1 MSEIKRRKA
10 VQLDMRTHI
19 RKRGMW
25 AGGVASQDI
34 ETYIM
39 DEERKIFSLSTM
51 KYPPVLMKI
60 FDEIIVNAID
70 HYVENPLLVSVID
83 VHLDMSE
90 DSKGTISIMNNG
102 PGITVELVSNTQ
114 GVEMYSPQL
123 IFGEYLSGSNLDDD
137 ETPERIVGGQ
147 NGLGAKITAVFSTE
161 FIVETFDGQNNIF
174 YQQLFSDGLN
184 VTHKPSVIKI
194 IDGVPNCI
202 AGNKIKL
209 KKSDLT
215 PHTKITFTPDYSFMK
230 TSFEEL
236 KDTFNKIIYTRLWQ
250 AAAYV
255 KIPIKYNNEKF
266 YVKTF
271 ADWCKMFIEDKEN
284 IISLQMRS
292 EQYDKYPWD
301 ICLSLSDGKEKN
313 LSVINGLFIQS
324 GGTHIKHIQNVL
336 VEGLKAKIEKVC
348 KTVKANFNKNVL
360 LNNLIIFIKG
370 SIPNPQFLGQTKE
383 EIKSPIS
390 QFQSYHVEITTMN
403 KIWKFVEETITNA
416 IMNKQIGSVKTRVQ
430 RTKIRLDKYQEANF
444 CSDNKKRLKCGLI
457 IAEGDSAIATARE
470 GLLSGIEGF
479 NTDWFGYF
487 SVQGVIINGL
497 KHSSEKNKKPKAR
510 KPRAKKSEAKVET
523 IVEADAKVETIVE
536 AKAEASVEEED
547 IDDETEKYEVKQPI
561 DYSSLHIPNK
571 MLIDNDRL
579 SKLIY
584 VLGIS
589 YAKTYDM
596 SDEGEKDYQSLRYGF
611 ITALVDQD
619 LDGFN
624 IFGLLAT
631 YFLTYW
637 PALVKRG
644 FIKRIITPLIRAYP
658 PLKSKTLLVKE
669 FYSERAC
676 KEWLESIDV
685 KTQKMY
691 DIKYY
696 KGLGSH
702 TKKETIQLFL
712 NINKKICTYDLDEEA
727 IEKMYVFYGKL
738 TKPRKL
744 ELATPVLEEATS
756 LDLHRPL
763 SKHYLIDTKLYQR
776 DNIARKLINSIDG
789 LVASRRKVL
798 FTVRRL
804 PNKTIKVVSL
814 AGDVI
819 NTANYHHGDASLQG
833 TIIHM
838 AQVLPYARNIGI
850 MLPEGTYGSLS
861 NGYTDSAAGRYVQTR
876 PCEFLEYLFRKEDD
890 FLLEYEVDDNK
901 RYEPKYYV
909 PIIPY
914 ALCETNEIPATGWAI
929 NIHARNVFEI
939 IKNIRDL
946 INDKITHCNLLPM
959 WNKDFKG
966 TIRKYNNSDYSV
978 GTYEFDE
985 DENILTITELPLG
998 VYSQTYLFG
1007 TGGKK
1012 SEKPKKKGKKQKD
1025 EEEPEEDDTVRK
1037 SVNGIANDELV
1048 LDVEDRT
1055 KNSVNIKI
1063 VLKKGAMKTIE
1074 SLFKDADKT
1083 FTPIEYYF
1091 KLKSPI
1097 YHRLNLIN
1105 HQGYVV
1111 EYKNYEDIFMEWY
1124 AIRKNLYK
1132 DRVERE
1138 KILIDLRIELLR
1150 NIQRFSKVHSNYK
1163 LNKDSTVEEF
1173 EERLASDGYKIFNET
1188 LLNNPN
1194 YTSIPDLIKSITEKK
1209 YSADYNYIIGLR
1221 YHELLDKAYEARE
1234 KQLQKLLTRREYIHN
1249 ETGSFIGAK
1258 MWIYELDELEKSLKE
1273 GLKTNWYYGSDEYH
1287 FESEKKSDKKRG

>member
-1 MSEIKRRKA
+1 LNLNIKLLRLTITMSQIKRRKA
-10 VQLDMRTHI
+10 VQVNMRTHI
-19 RKRGMW
+19 RNRGMW
-25 AGGVASQDI
+25 AGGAASQDI
-34 ETYIM
+34 ETYIFN
-39 DEERKIFSLSTM
+39 EEKKLFEITTM

-70 HYVENPLLVSVID
+70 HYVENPTLVSVIE
-83 VHLDMSE
+83 VHLDMST

-102 PGITVELVSNTQ
+102 PGITVELVKNTQ

-161 FIVETFDGQNNIF
+161 FIVETFDEQNKIF
-174 YQQLFSDGLN
+174 YQQTFSDGLN
-184 VTHKPSVIKI
+184 TTQPPNVIKI
-194 IDGVPNCI
+194 IDGAPNCI
-202 AGNKIKL
+202 TGNRIKL
-209 KKSDLT
+209 KKSDLI

-236 KDTFNKIIYTRLWQ
+236 KDTLNKIIYTRLWQ
-250 AAAYV
+250 ASAYI
-255 KIPIKYNNEKF
+255 KIPIKYNDEKF
-266 YVKTF
+266 YIKNF

-292 EQYDKYPWD
+292 EQYEKYPWEL
-301 ICLSLSDGKEKN
+301 CLSLSDGKEKN
-313 LSVINGLFIQS
+313 LSVVNGLFIQS
-324 GGTHIKHIQNVL
+324 GGTHIKHIQNTL
-336 VEGLKAKIEKVC
+336 VEGLKAKIEKIC
-348 KTVKANFNKNVL
+348 KSVKANFNKNVL
-360 LNNLIIFIKG
+360 LNNLIIFMKG

-390 QFQSYHVEITTMN
+390 QFQSYILETSAVN
-403 KIWKFVEETITNA
+403 KAWKFLEETITAA
-416 IMNKQIGSVKTRVQ
+416 IMNKQISNVKTRVQ
-430 RTKIRLDKYQEANF
+430 RTKIRLEKYQEANF
-444 CSDNKKRLKCGLI
+444 CSDAKKRLKCGLI

-497 KHSSEKNKKPKAR
+497 KHSTDKNKKPKGKKTKDADS
-510 KPRAKKSEAKVET
+510 KDTELKSEEY
-523 IVEADAKVETIVE
+523 D
-536 AKAEASVEEED
+536 
-547 IDDETEKYEVKQPI
+547 TEIKKDPN

-589 YAKTYDM
+589 YKKTYDM
-596 SDEGEKDYQSLRYGF
+596 TEDGERDYQSLRYGF

-658 PLKSKTLLVKE
+658 PLKSKNLLVKE
-669 FYSERAC
+669 FYTERAC
-676 KEWLESIDV
+676 KEWLESIDI

-691 DIKYY
+691 DIRYY

-702 TKKETIQLFL
+702 TKKETVQLFL
-712 NINKKICTYDLDEEA
+712 NIAKKICTYDLDEDA

-744 ELATPVLEEATS
+744 ELATPVMEEATS
-756 LDLHRPL
+756 LELRRPL

-939 IKNIRDL
+939 IKNVREL
-946 INDKITHCNLLPM
+946 ISGKIDYCTHLTM

-966 TIRKYNNSDYSV
+966 TIRKYNLSEYSV
-978 GTYEFDE
+978 GTYEYDE
-985 DENILTITELPLG
+985 DENTLTITELPLG

-1007 TGGKK
+1007 SGAKK
-1012 SEKPKKKGKKQKD
+1012 TEKPKKTRGKKQKD
-1025 EEEPEEDDTVRK
+1025 EEEDKDDETRK
-1037 SVNGIANDELV
+1037 PVNGIANDELV

-1063 VLKKGAMKTIE
+1063 ILKKGAIQTIN
-1074 SLFKDADKT
+1074 SLCKSDDKT
-1083 FTPIEYYF
+1083 FSPIEQYF
-1091 KLKSPI
+1091 KLKAPI

-1105 HQGYVV
+1105 HLGYVV

-1124 AIRKNLYK
+1124 AIRKSLYK

-1138 KILIDLRIELLR
+1138 KILIDLRIELLK
-1150 NIQRFSKVHSNYK
+1150 NVQRFSKVHSEYE
-1163 LNKDSTVEEF
+1163 LNKDSTIEQF
-1173 EERLASDGYKIFNET
+1173 EEKLSTDGYKIFNET

-1209 YSADYNYIIGLR
+1209 HGADYNYIIGLR
-1221 YHELLDKAYEARE
+1221 YHDLLDKAYEARE
-1234 KQLQKLLTRREYIHN
+1234 KQLQKLLLRREYLHN
-1249 ETGSFIGAK
+1249 ETGNFIGAK
-1258 MWIYELDELEKSLKE
+1258 MWSYELDELEKSLIQ
-1273 GLKTNWYYGSDEYH
+1273 GLKTNWYYGSDEYNY
-1287 FESEKKSDKKRG
+1287 ETEKKSTKK